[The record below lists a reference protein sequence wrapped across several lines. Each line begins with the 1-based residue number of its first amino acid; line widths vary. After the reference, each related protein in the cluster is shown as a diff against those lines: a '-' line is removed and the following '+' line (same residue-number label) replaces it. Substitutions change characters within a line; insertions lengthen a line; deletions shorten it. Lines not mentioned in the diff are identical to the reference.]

1 MNRPASVV
9 PTNPVDA
16 PIHGSH
22 AGSSADKARQK
33 ASTIGL
39 EGRKGSSQGG
49 SMGAMSKPSPAEN
62 RGLSRSVQSATGGSS
77 DQAGIESS
85 KADSDELLLDSDF
98 CA

>member
-33 ASTIGL
+33 ASTTGL
-39 EGRKGSSQGG
+39 EVRKGSSQGG
-49 SMGAMSKPSPAEN
+49 SMVALSKPSPTEN
-62 RGLSRSVQSATGGSS
+62 RGLSRSVQSATGGCN
-77 DQAGIESS
+77 DKG
-85 KADSDELLLDSDF
+85 
-98 CA
+98 